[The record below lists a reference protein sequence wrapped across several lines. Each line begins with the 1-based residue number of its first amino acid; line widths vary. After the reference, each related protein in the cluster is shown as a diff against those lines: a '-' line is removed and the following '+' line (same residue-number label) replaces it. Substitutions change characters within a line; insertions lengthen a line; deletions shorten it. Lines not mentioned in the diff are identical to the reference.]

1 LDGEEGPSVA
11 HAANIN
17 SAIETKTIC
26 ADCLILTMLSLT
38 MLILTICSPCAV
50 VALRFGR

>member
-26 ADCLILTMLSLT
+26 ADCLILTMLILT
-38 MLILTICSPCAV
+38 M
-50 VALRFGR
+50 